1 MSSNAMVQVANT
13 ISKKSE
19 IIIYF
24 YETIE
29 LIIYGKGLS
38 QIPSQYILPIY
49 IYIIKY
55 SFNFYL
61 KNTWSLYLQKSYIL
75 K

>member
-38 QIPSQYILPIY
+38 QIPS
-49 IYIIKY
+49 
-55 SFNFYL
+55 
-61 KNTWSLYLQKSYIL
+61 
-75 K
+75 